1 MNRYSLHD
9 KIAVVTGGAGL
20 LGRQHTLAILENGGS
35 AVIIDIDKS
44 RISKLKKEFLKKS
57 FKIDAF
63 YGDVTND
70 KQINQIKRKILKKY
84 KKIDILI
91 NNAERDHI
99 PKKKSAKF
107 ENLFEKYPIRKWDE
121 ELDIGLKGAF
131 ICSQI
136 FGSEMAK
143 KKNGVILNIASDL
156 SVIAPDQRLYSHL
169 KTFKPVT
176 YSVIKHSL
184 IGLTK
189 YLASYWSS
197 KKIRVNAISPGGVF
211 NNQNKT
217 FVKKVKK
224 LIPMNR
230 MANVEEYKEAIQ
242 FLCSDASSYMTGQNL
257 IIDGGR
263 SII

>member
-35 AVIIDIDKS
+35 AVIIDIDKI
-44 RISKLKKEFLKKS
+44 RVSKLKKEFLKKR
-57 FKIDAF
+57 FKIDVF

-70 KQINQIKRKILKKY
+70 KQINEIKRKILKKY

-91 NNAERDHI
+91 NNAQRDHI

-107 ENLFEKYPIRKWDE
+107 ENLFENYPIKKWDE

-143 KKNGVILNIASDL
+143 KKNGVILNVASDL

-169 KTFKPVT
+169 KSFKPVT

-242 FLCSDASSYMTGQNL
+242 FLCSDASSYMTGHNL
-257 IIDGGR
+257 VIDGGR

>member
-70 KQINQIKRKILKKY
+70 KQINEIKRKILKKY

-107 ENLFEKYPIRKWDE
+107 ENLFEKYPIKKWDE

-143 KKNGVILNIASDL
+143 KKMV
-156 SVIAPDQRLYSHL
+156 
-169 KTFKPVT
+169 
-176 YSVIKHSL
+176 
-184 IGLTK
+184 
-189 YLASYWSS
+189 
-197 KKIRVNAISPGGVF
+197 
-211 NNQNKT
+211 
-217 FVKKVKK
+217 
-224 LIPMNR
+224 
-230 MANVEEYKEAIQ
+230 
-242 FLCSDASSYMTGQNL
+242 
-257 IIDGGR
+257 
-263 SII
+263 